1 MIKDAIDINA
11 VQFYSPVPVAGFAS
25 TVDLIGA
32 EFHPA
37 DDKGIKPL
45 FDRRAL
51 AGWPDFTLPG
61 WDGPLQWT
69 IFMGFQINGRWHM
82 GAMLEFWSDR
92 LGSPREWTGA
102 HPAVVSE
109 GLTHWQRHLAY
120 AKDRYGALSNVAPYE
135 GIPMALMMVAG
146 GARPGTSNHPTVPE
160 RSNIIVVPLKMSG
173 TETVSNEPGPP
184 ATEPAIPAPQPEQP
198 ANGSA
203 NPPVPDSGFQT
214 LESLLVRIA
223 EASEAN
229 AAFQQDT
236 LKALRAL
243 LEELS

>member
-25 TVDLIGA
+25 TVDLLGA

-37 DDKGIKPL
+37 DNKGVRL
-45 FDRRAL
+45 VFDRAQVN
-51 AGWPDFTLPG
+51 AKWPDFTLPG
-61 WDGPLQWT
+61 WTGALQWT
-69 IFMGFQINGRWHM
+69 FFAGFQIAGKWHM
-82 GAMLEFWSDR
+82 AGLHEFWSDR
-92 LGSPREWTGA
+92 GGSPREWTGA
-102 HPAVVSE
+102 HPAVKAGE
-109 GLTHWQRHLAY
+109 KTHWQANWAY
-120 AKDRYGALSNVAPYE
+120 DNNRFGPLTSVAPYE
-135 GIPMALMMVAG
+135 GLAMALMMVAG
-146 GARPGTSNHPTVPE
+146 GARAGTSNHPTVPE

-173 TETVSNEPGPP
+173 TETVSNEPVPP
-184 ATEPAIPAPQPEQP
+184 ASEPEPQPAPVPVP
-198 ANGSA
+198 VPS
-203 NPPVPDSGFQT
+203 PVPDSGFQT

-236 LKALRAL
+236 LKALKAL

>member
-1 MIKDAIDINA
+1 
-11 VQFYSPVPVAGFAS
+11 
-25 TVDLIGA
+25 
-32 EFHPA
+32 
-37 DDKGIKPL
+37 
-45 FDRRAL
+45 
-51 AGWPDFTLPG
+51 
-61 WDGPLQWT
+61 
-69 IFMGFQINGRWHM
+69 
-82 GAMLEFWSDR
+82 
-92 LGSPREWTGA
+92 
-102 HPAVVSE
+102 
-109 GLTHWQRHLAY
+109 
-120 AKDRYGALSNVAPYE
+120 
-135 GIPMALMMVAG
+135 MVAG
-146 GARPGTSNHPTVPE
+146 GARAGTSNHPTVPE

-173 TETVSNEPGPP
+173 TETVSNEPVPP

>member
-1 MIKDAIDINA
+1 MKDAIDINA
-11 VQFYSPVPVAGFAS
+11 VQFYSPVHVAGFAS

-173 TETVSNEPGPP
+173 TETVSNEPVPP
-184 ATEPAIPAPQPEQP
+184 ASEPE
-198 ANGSA
+198 
-203 NPPVPDSGFQT
+203 PVPVPVPVPPSPN

-236 LKALRAL
+236 LKALKAL